1 MARQLT
7 WRMIES
13 IKPYLV
19 SLVKVCLVLLYLHL
33 FYSFF
38 FFFATEHAVEKTEI
52 GKNGNRVESFFLNEA
67 KRFHKHTNQKVE
79 FLRVLWGGV
88 EKATLTMRGFT
99 KSPYGLRKVY
109 NTLESFQ
116 KYTEGVFVILKQVKI
131 S

>member
-1 MARQLT
+1 MENDR
-7 WRMIES
+7 EY
-13 IKPYLV
+13 K
-19 SLVKVCLVLLYLHL
+19 SLLSLLSQSLSRPFVFTLVLLL
-33 FYSFF
+33 

-109 NTLESFQ
+109 NTLESFP
-116 KYTEGVFVILKQVKI
+116 KYTEGVFVILKQVKT